1 MEVNKETGE
10 MVARNMIRSSK
21 KLDEISVALA
31 SAQSE
36 FPVLPKTKKVK
47 VQTHDGKSYSY
58 SYADLAIIIETV
70 LPITSKHGLSIVQM
84 PSIIGGQSTLLTRL
98 LHTSG
103 QWIECEL
110 PLKTQREGAQAY
122 GSALTYM
129 RRYGMSAILC
139 LATDEDEDGQIADTD
154 HVGVKPQAKKGI
166 SLPQAMTKEERLS
179 FFNKTLADVKN
190 IASFQE
196 KGLTKD
202 SVKAIEKVWLDNSAK
217 ITELR
222 KIDQEMYDNLVDEF
236 KSTKEKLNQDSVEEG
251 ERYG

>member
-1 MEVNKETGE
+1 MEINKETGE

-21 KLDEISVALA
+21 KLDEIAVALA
-31 SAQSE
+31 SAQAE
-36 FPVLPKTKKVK
+36 FPILPKTKKVK

-58 SYADLAIIIETV
+58 SYADLALIIETI

-84 PSIIGGQSTLLTRL
+84 PSLISGQSTLLTRL

-110 PLKTQREGAQAY
+110 PLKAQREGAQAY

-166 SLPQAMTKEERLS
+166 ALPQQMTEEQRKKFLDT
-179 FFNKTLADVKN
+179 TLTDAKK

-196 KGLTKD
+196 EGLTTD
-202 SVKAIEKVWLDNSAK
+202 SVKAIEKFWLDNSAK
-217 ITELR
+217 IAEL
-222 KIDQEMYDNLVDEF
+222 KKTDQEKYDNLVKEF
-236 KSTKEKLNQDSVEEG
+236 KNIKEKLTQDSVEEG
-251 ERYG
+251 EQNG